1 MLRLRIRAPSGTAT
15 VSLPGDAT
23 YACLAKALET
33 ALPDVPDEYD
43 LRTGYPPVAVAD
55 DAPTTL
61 LSTCMKSGD
70 TVVLSES
77 TAKKRPREAAVS
89 EAAAAPAPQ
98 SASNAISALAA
109 PPPASEAICPAATP
123 APPSAHESV
132 PMGGTDERM
141 VRRVVPADNSCLF
154 RCVGLVLEGSTF
166 GKPGQLREV
175 VASAVASGLYDEA
188 MLGKAP
194 DEYARWI
201 RDPSHWGG
209 GIELSILSSHFRT
222 ELCAYDVQTCRVDVF
237 GQGSGYTQRAFL
249 IYDGLHYDYMAR
261 TLFDGAPTELDVT
274 VFDAADSEAMTGGH
288 ALVGEAHR
296 ARQFTDTAS
305 FTIRCLVCQRGLK
318 GENDA
323 LEHAKKTGHT
333 NFAEY

>member
-61 LSTCMKSGD
+61 LSTCMKS
-70 TVVLSES
+70 
-77 TAKKRPREAAVS
+77 
-89 EAAAAPAPQ
+89 
-98 SASNAISALAA
+98 
-109 PPPASEAICPAATP
+109 
-123 APPSAHESV
+123 
-132 PMGGTDERM
+132 
-141 VRRVVPADNSCLF
+141 
-154 RCVGLVLEGSTF
+154 
-166 GKPGQLREV
+166 GQLREV